1 MTGILERDSTT
12 FNTNVSFASLPP
24 KSALLRAI
32 KVNTIRPVFVGVPV
46 IV

>member
-12 FNTNVSFASLPP
+12 FNVNVSLASLPP
-24 KSALLRAI
+24 KSALLRAM
-32 KVNTIRPVFVGVPV
+32 KVNAIRPVFVGVPI

>member
-12 FNTNVSFASLPP
+12 FNTNVFLASAPP

>member
-12 FNTNVSFASLPP
+12 FNTNVSLASADPNSL
-24 KSALLRAI
+24 LLRAI